1 LNINGFANGRCVEQE
16 AIRMTESDS
25 KDRVARGIADVTEGL
40 ATERRGE
47 PSAGPEVPATPP
59 QLVGAR
65 QGSTDSPQ
73 HAVVSLIRGRL
84 DEHPH
89 FRGRACLLQ
98 IEKVGES
105 IVLSGRL
112 PSYYLKQL
120 LQEAVKAIP
129 DVASIDNRVD
139 VVWPTS

>member
-1 LNINGFANGRCVEQE
+1 VNINRFANERCVEQE
-16 AIRMTESDS
+16 AIGMKESDT
-25 KDRVARGIADVTEGL
+25 K
-40 ATERRGE
+40 
-47 PSAGPEVPATPP
+47 
-59 QLVGAR
+59 
-65 QGSTDSPQ
+65 DSPH

-84 DEHPH
+84 EEHPH
-89 FRGRACLLQ
+89 FRGRVALLQ

-120 LQEAVKAIP
+120 LQEAVKGIP

-139 VVWPTS
+139 VVWPTCGQ